1 MQYVL
6 KTYRMKTVF
15 FIRHA
20 KSSWSDKSLK
30 DINRPLNKRGLADAP
45 MMAKHLSNLNPT
57 VDALISSPAKRAF
70 TTATYFAKALNI
82 SEKHIIVVDQIYEAD
97 VNTILHIVRQLDNR
111 WSSVLMFGH
120 NPTFTLL
127 ANLFHHN
134 VIDNVPTCGM
144 VQVEATIND
153 WAAFNS
159 TTGVLKAFYYPKQ
172 FK

>member
-1 MQYVL
+1 
-6 KTYRMKTVF
+6 MKTVF

-30 DINRPLNKRGLADAP
+30 DIERPLNKRGLSDAP
-45 MMAKHLSNLNPT
+45 MMAKHLSSLNLP

-70 TTATYFAKALNI
+70 STATYFAKALDI
-82 SEKHIIVVDQIYEAD
+82 SENQIIEVEQIYEAD
-97 VNTILHIVRQLDNR
+97 VNTILHIIRQLDNR
-111 WSSVLMFGH
+111 WSSVLLFGH

-127 ANLFHHN
+127 ANLFHHSL
-134 VIDNVPTCGM
+134 IDNVPTCGI
-144 VQVEATIND
+144 VQVNANIND